1 MNKVIIVEDEWIIRK
16 SLRNAAWE
24 YINIDQVF
32 EASDGEEAIEIIKKE
47 QPQVIISDINM
58 PFMDGL
64 EMAKIVKNIS
74 PKSRII
80 FLTGYDEFKF
90 AQAAVKLKAFDY
102 ILKPVSVHELFEKVK
117 EAIKDW
123 EEEQRTNQTLENTL
137 PLMQDQFFNKLIK
150 YGHERLDIEK
160 ELSNLKIFLQ
170 GPNYTAFLIY
180 TASENEKE
188 DIENKKRLH
197 KVVSNLLQNYN
208 YALIQA
214 GISYLCLM
222 LSVEGEST
230 DLKKKIAIQI
240 LKYAEIELNREIVIT
255 IGKTYGNLFEIGTS
269 MVESKIAMD
278 MRGMV
283 QRQPVLLFEEIIANS
298 KQVVNILSNFD
309 KELERLIEL
318 EIPKKVKIVL
328 DQLYS
333 TLKTTIIPLQEIK
346 IFAVK
351 YITLFYFEI
360 KKWKKEEME
369 QINVLELNNKIIK
382 KQSVFN
388 VIEELQRIVNE
399 WISIVDYEREENYQS
414 LVDKAIAY
422 IKENYRDEDLTLQKV
437 ADAIHVSAPYLSNLF
452 KREKGL
458 NFSNYLFE
466 LRMKEAMYLLREKK
480 EKTYIVAEKVGY
492 KNPQYFSICF
502 KKYTGYT
509 PKEYKN
515 II

>member
-1 MNKVIIVEDEWIIRK
+1 
-16 SLRNAAWE
+16 
-24 YINIDQVF
+24 
-32 EASDGEEAIEIIKKE
+32 
-47 QPQVIISDINM
+47 
-58 PFMDGL
+58 
-64 EMAKIVKNIS
+64 
-74 PKSRII
+74 
-80 FLTGYDEFKF
+80 
-90 AQAAVKLKAFDY
+90 
-102 ILKPVSVHELFEKVK
+102 
-117 EAIKDW
+117 
-123 EEEQRTNQTLENTL
+123 
-137 PLMQDQFFNKLIK
+137 MQDQFFNKLIK
-150 YGHERLDIEK
+150 YGHERLDIEE
-160 ELSNLKIFLQ
+160 ELSNLQIFLQ

-180 TASENEKE
+180 TASEDEKE

-197 KVVSNLLQNYN
+197 KVVSNLLQDYN

-230 DLKKKIAIQI
+230 DLKKKIAMQI
-240 LKYAEIELNREIVIT
+240 LKFAEKELNSEIVIT

-283 QRQPVLLFEEIIANS
+283 QRQQVLLFEEIIDNS
-298 KQVVNILSNFD
+298 KQVIKVLSNFD

-369 QINVLELNNKIIK
+369 QINVFELNNIIIK
-382 KQSVFN
+382 KQSVFD
-388 VIEELQRIVNE
+388 VIEELQRIANE
-399 WISIVDYEREENYQS
+399 WISLVGYEREENYQS

-437 ADAIHVSAPYLSNLF
+437 ADTIHVSAPYLSNLF
-452 KREKGL
+452 KSEKGL

-480 EKTYIVAEKVGY
+480 KRHILLRKKSDIKTRNILVFVLRSTPVI
-492 KNPQYFSICF
+492 PQKSI
-502 KKYTGYT
+502 KTLYRSKSDYYQQ
-509 PKEYKN
+509 
-515 II
+515 ILQL